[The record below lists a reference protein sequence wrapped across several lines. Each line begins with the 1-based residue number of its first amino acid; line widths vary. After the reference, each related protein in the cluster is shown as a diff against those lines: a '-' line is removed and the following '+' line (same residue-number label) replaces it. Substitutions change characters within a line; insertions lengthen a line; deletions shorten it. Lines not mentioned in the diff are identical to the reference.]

1 MSAEAIVLLALPAGF
16 LLLLVA
22 GALLARALGVGDDWD
37 PTR

>member
-16 LLLLVA
+16 GLLLVI
-22 GALLARALGVGDDWD
+22 GALLLRAVGIGDDWD